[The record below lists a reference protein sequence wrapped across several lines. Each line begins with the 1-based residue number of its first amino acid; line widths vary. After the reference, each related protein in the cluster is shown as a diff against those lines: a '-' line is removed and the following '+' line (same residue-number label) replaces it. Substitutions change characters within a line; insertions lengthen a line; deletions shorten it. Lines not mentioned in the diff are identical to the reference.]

1 MGRIARGNAYG
12 SPQTKGKTLKKLDWL
27 QLALLWAV
35 LTMFCWGV
43 YGPILGKATGMLGG
57 SRALAMVCIGVGY
70 GILGVLFGLL
80 ILKTGIVPDKGNWN
94 PTGFRKGFAAG
105 ALGVA
110 GNFSLVMALM
120 LYHRPEVVMPLVF
133 GGVQLG
139 NTVFTCLDLKKW
151 PKKGFVLGVLLL
163 VVGVVLALLNRPAS
177 GHGEQEMNWWFLPW
191 VAGVW
196 LAWGKYGVAV
206 HSSIVAFGK
215 SGIRSMVSISLA
227 YVVLA
232 LGGGLIAYAMG
243 IEPEAKFTQGGL
255 TLGLIAGLIT
265 TAGAWGIVFG
275 NRYVSGGPSV
285 VMPLVFAGAPVV
297 NSFFAMWWLKLPWSE
312 VNILFW
318 LGLVIVAVGGY
329 LVLTNKPDA
338 H

>member
-1 MGRIARGNAYG
+1 MC
-12 SPQTKGKTLKKLDWL
+12 
-27 QLALLWAV
+27 
-35 LTMFCWGV
+35 CWGV
-43 YGPILGKATGMLGG
+43 YGPILGKSTGQLGG
-57 SRALAMVCIGVGY
+57 SRALAMFFIGSGY
-70 GILGVLFGLL
+70 AILGVILGWILL
-80 ILKTGIVPDKGNWN
+80 KAKVVPDRGNWN
-94 PTGFRKGFAAG
+94 REGFLKGSFAG

-151 PKKGFVLGVLLL
+151 PKKGFVVGVILL
-163 VVGVVLALLNRPAS
+163 VIGVAVALSFRPAG
-177 GHGEQEMNWWFLPW
+177 GHGDETQPINWWFLFW

-196 LAWGKYGVAV
+196 LTWGKYGVAV
-206 HSSIVAFGK
+206 HGSIMAFGR
-215 SGIRSMVSISLA
+215 SGIRSMISISLA

-232 LGGGLIAYAMG
+232 MGGGLLVYALG
-243 IEPEAKFTQGGL
+243 VEPEAQFTSEGSSFGL
-255 TLGLIAGLIT
+255 LAGLIT

-275 NRYVSGGPSV
+275 NRYVKGGPSV

-297 NSFFAMWWLKLPWSE
+297 NSFFVVAWDKSLTWAG
-312 VNILFW
+312 VNPLFW
-318 LGLVIVAVGGY
+318 AGLAIVAFGGY
-329 LVLTNKPDA
+329 LVLTNKPDDDS

>member
-1 MGRIARGNAYG
+1 M
-12 SPQTKGKTLKKLDWL
+12 KKYDFL

-35 LTMFCWGV
+35 LTMCCWGV
-43 YGPILGKATGMLGG
+43 YGPILGKATGQLGG
-57 SRALAMVCIGVGY
+57 SRALAMVFIGAGY
-70 GILGVLFGLL
+70 GLLGVIVGWLL
-80 ILKTGIVPDKGNWN
+80 LKSKIVPDKGHWN
-94 PTGFRKGFAAG
+94 KAGFLKGGFAG

-120 LYHRPEVVMPLVF
+120 HYHNPAVVMPLVF

-151 PKKGFVLGVLLL
+151 PKKGFVVGVVLLII
-163 VVGVVLALLNRPAS
+163 GVVLALMFRPS
-177 GHGEQEMNWWFLPW
+177 GEHTKVHSFSWWFLAW

-206 HSSIVAFGK
+206 HSSIFAFGK
-215 SGIRSMVSISLA
+215 SGIRSMISISLA

-232 LGGGLIAYAMG
+232 LGGGLIAYFMG
-243 IEPEAKFTQGGL
+243 IEPKATFTKEGS
-255 TLGLIAGLIT
+255 TLGIIAGLIT

-275 NRYVSGGPSV
+275 NRYVKGGPSI

-297 NSFFAMWWLKLPWSE
+297 NSFFAMWWQKLPWSE
-312 VNILFW
+312 VSLLFW
-318 LGLVIVAVGGY
+318 LGLVVVAFGGY

-338 H
+338 SH